1 MVDAIPTDTN
11 GRIDMGEDMPPIKLF
26 YSTEPIEF
34 SDASDIFHVD
44 EESTESDADK
54 WKPNWEISFN
64 ATVEY
69 HDLIGTIFRKSMQTL
84 VVKTKRL
91 PRKRKK
97 FLKRYLEKL
106 IKQKIKI
113 HYERKITAFKAL

>member
-1 MVDAIPTDTN
+1 MPTDTN

-26 YSTEPIEF
+26 CGTEPIEF

-54 WKPNWEISFN
+54 WKTEWEVSFN

-69 HDLIGTIFRKSMQTL
+69 NDLVNFIFRKSMQTW
-84 VVKTKRL
+84 VVNTKRL

-106 IKQKIKI
+106 CKLKIKI
-113 HYERKITAFKAL
+113 HYENYERC